1 MERDRTSER
10 ECSNL
15 VRFETEDLGGVS
27 RSVGSRRS
35 AAAHKY
41 RAILETF
48 AANSKILE
56 LFQDPQVSDD
66 LELFIKRE
74 LF

>member
-27 RSVGSRRS
+27 RSVGSRRI
-35 AAAHKY
+35 AAVHKY
-41 RAILETF
+41 RAILETW
-48 AANSKILE
+48 AANSKIWNR
-56 LFQDPQVSDD
+56 FQ
-66 LELFIKRE
+66 IRRI
-74 LF
+74 